1 MIFKVFFQDWPN
13 EAPVRE
19 RTKSLYI
26 KAESKKEVLKKL
38 TDKEYNIE
46 YIQKLNEIHLDYER
60 QSENFKMEN
69 V

>member
-1 MIFKVFFQDWPN
+1 MIFKVYYQDWPD
-13 EAPVRE
+13 EVPVRE

-26 KAESKKEVLKKL
+26 KAKSEKKVLKML
-38 TDKEYNIE
+38 ADKEYNIE
-46 YIQKLNEIHLDYER
+46 YIQQLNEIHLDYER